1 MGSLTRPVWDRGGSV
16 CPAPCSTSPPTPAIM
31 TFWQENYSFI
41 KEVYDTRYSKMVE
54 WMDNVEMAIQKVCAS
69 KVYTSAEFKR
79 EKDNFQSLCKNLE
92 RAETKKWLNETLE
105 TLMKERAVDEQK
117 EEQKKLK
124 LIIER
129 HKGMLP
135 KIQET
140 LVKTECY
147 WKCYSYGDDLIP
159 IFEFIDD
166 LRNRSVKELVSGN
179 SDQTEEHIEKQDK
192 VLNSLENKRKMV
204 MDFIDKGKKLMEDPN
219 CPKFLDGHVKN
230 SREAWEDTNEKAQI
244 RKKALADNLNSW
256 DIFETQ
262 KVENHKQLDLTDTEY
277 ENIKKIFDL
286 KGGPADYDMRMKTT
300 ANFRKGIEGIYET
313 VSGANDCL
321 QQMLPEDR
329 KQGMKQEVEEIKT
342 RMAILSKT
350 DDRLEFIL
358 DFNKRLAIFDK
369 NVSDLEDWLGEG
381 RKRLDGIKNPTEL
394 LSPEDRVT
402 KTMEVQEDINKK
414 SEFCGSQETEKG
426 EIFPKGGEKVS
437 SDAKKFIKRLKKVRD
452 ELNKLDAEIKSECA
466 KFSEDVKYFAE
477 FQTGIKAFEP
487 WMKKAEQ
494 RIIDGLN
501 QPKSLVESCEI
512 LGDSKNFQDEC
523 EAKLKILEEAAC
535 SASKMTTHDD
545 ADKQVAAFKE
555 RWVSVH
561 ETTKEWVAR
570 MTTLVEC
577 WNKLDGNVGELSS
590 WVTTKDSAAPEGK
603 SEISIEKLESQLN
616 TLKTMFAEKQKLV
629 ADLEAYGAGHGGGA
643 APTPAAP
650 VEAPAEAPVEAP
662 AAEAAA
668 PAEETPAA

>member
-1 MGSLTRPVWDRGGSV
+1 MK
-16 CPAPCSTSPPTPAIM
+16 
-31 TFWQENYSFI
+31 QE
-41 KEVYDTRYSKMVE
+41 
-54 WMDNVEMAIQKVCAS
+54 
-69 KVYTSAEFKR
+69 
-79 EKDNFQSLCKNLE
+79 
-92 RAETKKWLNETLE
+92 
-105 TLMKERAVDEQK
+105 
-117 EEQKKLK
+117 
-124 LIIER
+124 
-129 HKGMLP
+129 
-135 KIQET
+135 
-140 LVKTECY
+140 VK
-147 WKCYSYGDDLIP
+147 
-159 IFEFIDD
+159 
-166 LRNRSVKELVSGN
+166 
-179 SDQTEEHIEKQDK
+179 
-192 VLNSLENKRKMV
+192 
-204 MDFIDKGKKLMEDPN
+204 
-219 CPKFLDGHVKN
+219 
-230 SREAWEDTNEKAQI
+230 A
-244 RKKALADNLNSW
+244 
-256 DIFETQ
+256 
-262 KVENHKQLDLTDTEY
+262 
-277 ENIKKIFDL
+277 
-286 KGGPADYDMRMKTT
+286 GPADYDMRMKTA

-350 DDRLEFIL
+350 DERLEFI
-358 DFNKRLAIFDK
+358 KRLAIFDK

-414 SEFCGSQETEKG
+414 SEFCSKRETEKG

-437 SDAKKFIKRLKKVRD
+437 SDAKKFIKRLETVRS

-487 WMKKAEQ
+487 WMKRAEQ
-494 RIIDGLN
+494 RIIDGLV

-512 LGDSKNFQDEC
+512 LGNSKSFQDEC

-535 SASKMTTHDD
+535 SASKMTTHED
-545 ADKQVAAFKE
+545 ADNQVAAFKE

-590 WVTTKDSAAPEGK
+590 WVNTKDSAAPEGK

-643 APTPAAP
+643 PPAPA
-650 VEAPAEAPVEAP
+650 EAPAEAPVEAP
-662 AAEAAA
+662 AAETAA